1 MAIKNY
7 YVVLGVHREESATG
21 IRAAYKNLAKR
32 FHPDRIGEHG
42 TKAFQEIV
50 EAYQT
55 LSDPEKRRSHN
66 LLLDQEE
73 DRWNEVGQRIRIR
86 RDLDPEPLGWSEIS
100 TVEDYQLAQRSFE
113 DLYHGFFGD
122 FTGIEVLKSERP
134 EELTF
139 EVLLSADEARRGGV
153 ISVGVPTFHPC
164 SVCKGG
170 GRDWMLSC
178 FECRGLGR
186 IDSERR
192 VNVPFPPQVW
202 SGTLI
207 EVRIREFGIT
217 TQYLRLYL
225 VVD

>member
-21 IRAAYKNLAKR
+21 IRAAYKTLAKR

-42 TKAFQEIV
+42 TKAFQEIA
-50 EAYQT
+50 EAYET

-66 LLLDQEE
+66 LLLDREE
-73 DRWNEVGQRIRIR
+73 DQWNDVGQRIRIR
-86 RDLDPEPLGWSEIS
+86 RDPDPEPLGWCEIS
-100 TVEDYQLAQRSFE
+100 TVEDYQPAQRSSE
-113 DLYHGFFGD
+113 GWYHGIFGD
-122 FTGIEVLKSERP
+122 FAGIEVLKSERP

-139 EVLLSADEARRGGV
+139 EVLLSADEAKRGGV
-153 ISVGVPTFHPC
+153 ISVGVPAFHPC
-164 SVCKGG
+164 SVCRGS
-170 GRDWMLSC
+170 GRDWMLPC

-186 IDSERR
+186 IDTERR
-192 VNVPFPPQVW
+192 VSVPFPPQVW

-207 EVRIREFGIT
+207 EVRLQEFGIA

-225 VVD
+225 VID